1 VFQNKTLKSGGTK
14 MKRHITLLFS
24 LVLVFCLL
32 VAPSAMA
39 ASAEDEVLQV
49 MTNWFKA
56 FNTNNFELM
65 SSLWWH
71 SPKTTQ
77 FAPGKDG
84 AFLTEGWDALA
95 ESLKSTYKQPVGS
108 YQNSMHHPQVM
119 MLGDN
124 VAIITSYNIAIT
136 NPPVV
141 KEQTVALVR
150 GTFVVQKINGKW
162 LIVHEHSSVVPVE

>member
-1 VFQNKTLKSGGTK
+1 
-14 MKRHITLLFS
+14 MKRHTALLFS
-24 LVLVFCLL
+24 LVLVLAL
-32 VAPSAMA
+32 SVAPSVMA
-39 ASAEDEVLQV
+39 ASAEEEVLQV

-56 FNTNNFELM
+56 FNTNDFELM

-71 SPKTTQ
+71 SPKTSS
-77 FAPGKDG
+77 FGPSKSG
-84 AFLTEGWDALA
+84 AFLGEGWDGMA
-95 ESLKSTYKQPVGS
+95 ENLKSTYKQPVGS

-124 VAIITSYNIAIT
+124 AAIITSYNIAIT
-136 NPPVV
+136 NPPAV

-150 GTFVVQKINGKW
+150 GTFVVQKVGGKW

>member
-1 VFQNKTLKSGGTK
+1 

-24 LVLVFCLL
+24 LLLVLCLS

-56 FNTNNFELM
+56 FNTNDFELM

-71 SPKTTQ
+71 SPKTSQ
-77 FAPGKDG
+77 FSPGISG
-84 AFLTEGWDALA
+84 AFLAEGWDAIA
-95 ESLKSTYKQPVGS
+95 EGEKSTSEQPVGS
-108 YQNSMHHPQVM
+108 YQNSMRHPKVVM
-119 MLGDN
+119 IGDN
-124 VAIITSYNIAIT
+124 VAIITSYNVAIT
-136 NPPVV
+136 NPPAV

-150 GTFVVQKINGKW
+150 GTFVVQKIGGKW
-162 LIVHEHSSVVPVE
+162 LIVHEHSSVVPED

>member
-1 VFQNKTLKSGGTK
+1 

-24 LVLVFCLL
+24 LLLVLCLS

-56 FNTNNFELM
+56 QNTCDYELM

-71 SPKTTQ
+71 SPKTSQ
-77 FAPGKDG
+77 FNPWKGG
-84 AFLTEGWDALA
+84 TFLIEGWDVIA
-95 ESLKSTYKQPVGS
+95 EGFKSSYKQPVGTS
-108 YQNSMHHPQVM
+108 TGSMRYPQVM

-124 VAIITSYNIAIT
+124 AAIITSYNVAT
-136 NPPVV
+136 ENPPAV
-141 KEQTVALVR
+141 KEQITYLVR
-150 GTFVVQKINGKW
+150 GTFVVQKIGGKW
-162 LIVHEHSSVVPVE
+162 LIVYEHSSLVPEVE